1 MKSKTTISL
10 LLLGSIALPTP
21 HETIAAE
28 INCDSIVYRNK
39 DVCLDEDGGIKRK
52 GVIDPDTGMT
62 VIELE
67 SDNNWNARK
76 FRKIPWGLITKLK
89 SNFDGITEYAVFDK
103 NFRFKYPTEQTI
115 YTKWTRD
122 YLEGSYSVKAGCG
135 LLSCAFGW
143 PVDEGDLPSPLEVK
157 FSGKKYTLY
166 GDNGKFQLPNSLVN
180 KVKNNPES
188 ELNIRLRKLVVPIGK
203 KTVLNLSEMYK
214 NLPDEQW
221 EKPVI
226 DLVVKEVSNGL
237 SIKNIAGMSL
247 PSVVT
252 IKSDGGQGTGF
263 VISDDG
269 TVLTNRHVIGSSYNQ
284 EFNVETI
291 DGSDLIGEVIY
302 VSRKDDFALLK
313 VKKSK
318 SLTPLPI
325 CYAKYPTSGEE
336 VVALG
341 SPMGLTNTVTR
352 GIVSA
357 VRRSGSDFDIIASS
371 STSLIQTDAAINPGN
386 SGGPLLNKNGEVIGI
401 NTFKKTASEGLNFA
415 VSIVDVFQQ
424 LNVKKPILKS
434 NWVRGINECGNLK
447 PKAGSFFVVVI
458 VAILGIFFTAFAV
471 LKKQKNNLFRRF
483 SDVQISFKKW
493 LLKKLIPYIEE
504 TKKED
509 KGAKK

>member
-1 MKSKTTISL
+1 LKSKTTISL

-21 HETIAAE
+21 QETIAAE

-143 PVDEGDLPSPLEVK
+143 PVDEGDLPSPLEIK

-284 EFNVETI
+284 QFNIETI
-291 DGSDLIGEVIY
+291 EGSDLIGEVIY

-357 VRRSGSDFDIIASS
+357 VRRSGSDFDMIASS

-447 PKAGSFFVVVI
+447 PKAGSFFLVVI
-458 VAILGIFFTAFAV
+458 VAMLGIFFTAFAV

-509 KGAKK
+509 KAAKK